1 MSEFDGI
8 KDVGGWRHKLAEL
21 IDDAKRVAAGN
32 DDDARMSVAERLNLF
47 IENSRPQ
54 TADISQMDDLAGK
67 TALSLMKQTVEERM
81 AELTVRGTELAK
93 FTKALDA
100 QSDALAASAD
110 SIRLTKTRE
119 VVNMLTRSVDALNQF
134 RAAVDVDDTAGLV
147 ASVEDLLSRIQ
158 EVRNAIESGA
168 APKSASPRGFKAAAA
183 SPRVQKVSTR
193 KGEKRKQA

>member
-8 KDVGGWRHKLAEL
+8 NDVDGWRDKVAEL

-54 TADISQMDDLAGK
+54 SPEISQMDDLAGK
-67 TALSLMKQTVEERM
+67 TALSLMRQTVNERM

-93 FTKALDA
+93 LTKALGA

-119 VVNMLTRSVDALNQF
+119 VVNVLTRSVDALNQF
-134 RAAVDVDDTAGLV
+134 RTAVDADDTAGLV
-147 ASVEDLLSRIQ
+147 ASVEDLLTRIQ
-158 EVRNAIESGA
+158 EVRNAIETAA
-168 APKSASPRGFKAAAA
+168 APRSVAPRGMKTAATTPRAQKAGK
-183 SPRVQKVSTR
+183 R
-193 KGEKRKQA
+193 EKRKQQV

>member
-8 KDVGGWRHKLAEL
+8 NDVGGWRDKVAEL

-54 TADISQMDDLAGK
+54 SPEISQMDDLAGK
-67 TALSLMKQTVEERM
+67 TALSLMRQTVNERM

-93 FTKALDA
+93 LTKALDA

-110 SIRLTKTRE
+110 SIRLTRTRE
-119 VVNMLTRSVDALNQF
+119 VVNVLTRSVDALNQF
-134 RAAVDVDDTAGLV
+134 RTAVDADDTAGLV
-147 ASVEDLLSRIQ
+147 ASVEDLLTRIQ
-158 EVRNAIESGA
+158 EVRNAIETAA
-168 APKSASPRGFKAAAA
+168 APRSVAPRALKTATTNPRAQKAGK
-183 SPRVQKVSTR
+183 R
-193 KGEKRKQA
+193 EKRKQQV